1 MMTHDF
7 DSRMGFEQ
15 PRLAAKPTECLSIA
29 GYGIAL
35 ATTTAELER
44 YAVEWDRLA
53 EQAPHRVHT
62 ISHAWI
68 ASFYEHFIPSGARPA
83 CILAFDGEALVG
95 VMPLVM
101 SKKYNS
107 FFTKVEV
114 CPPANRQTFAAD
126 LVCRSN
132 DADEIID
139 AMVGG
144 LDRFLRGEWELSF
157 HHVSERSEVVRHF
170 RAKSGRTLSF
180 SEIDGYGNFVPVE
193 GSFEDYLGSLRH
205 EFARNLRR
213 VGHKLE
219 RFPDYRLDFSKGD
232 DAGGSRI
239 SRFLT
244 LEASGWKGQQGT
256 AILCDK
262 SEQAFYREFT
272 RRLDRRGWLR
282 WHELHA
288 DGALLASQM
297 AVQIGRVLYVWKI
310 AHDEKYKA
318 FAPGNVLMLETIRM
332 AFAEGG
338 TDEVNCLTNS
348 AWNRDWNMRQ
358 RAYYNVLVWPRRPL
372 PFLAGYCRVRSKV
385 FLRRVPLAKRFYHA
399 LRGAAAHAD
408 RRRSAKP
415 D

>member
-1 MMTHDF
+1 MDRLGGTTSRHHDTRT
-7 DSRMGFEQ
+7 SS
-15 PRLAAKPTECLSIA
+15 AALSIS
-29 GYGIAL
+29 GYRIVMASTVL
-35 ATTTAELER
+35 ELDE
-44 YAVEWDRLA
+44 YAPEWDRLV
-53 EQAPHRVHT
+53 EQAPARVHSIT
-62 ISHAWI
+62 HAWI
-68 ASFYEHFIPSGARPA
+68 TSFYRHFVGPGSR
-83 CILAFDGEALVG
+83 CCCVLAFEADRLVG

-101 SKKYNS
+101 SKKYIS
-107 FFTKVEV
+107 LFTKVEV
-114 CPPANRQTFAAD
+114 SPPANRQTFAAD
-126 LVCRSN
+126 LVCRAE
-132 DADEIID
+132 DADGIID
-139 AMVGG
+139 AMVSG

-193 GSFEDYLGSLRH
+193 GSFEDYFGSLRH

-219 RFPDYRLDFSKGD
+219 RFTDYRLDFSKGD

-239 SRFLT
+239 SCFLA

-256 AILCDK
+256 AILCDP
-262 SEQAFYREFT
+262 SEQAFYREFA
-272 RRLDRRGWLR
+272 RRLDKRGWLR

-297 AVQIGRVLYVWKI
+297 AVQIGRILYVWKI
-310 AHDEKYKA
+310 AHDERYKA
-318 FAPGNVLMLETIRM
+318 FAPGNVLMLETIRR
-332 AFAEGG
+332 AFAEGD
-338 TDEVNCLTNS
+338 TDEVNCLTDS

-408 RRRSAKP
+408 RRRSPKP